1 MSRASSALGC
11 AVAAA
16 TFVFGGGFAYAPA
29 STGPVR
35 IAQWRDSVSGVAQ
48 DDDSIV
54 WCDWRQLSIRELARP
69 STRRVALPDVTSCG
83 MGAEMAVVGRDVAW
97 HGYDD
102 LRTTHTD
109 WTLAALTSG
118 QVHRIAAARQQ
129 FAPGAGN
136 DILGLVSDGRSFFY
150 AQLRSFENV
159 STTARGAETHR
170 QSERTYAHLAV
181 ATTDVPNWKAKD
193 IRGCL
198 ADDEERCSCD
208 SAHGLTPI
216 RSNTTTLGS
225 RRLRATVQR
234 RHR

>member
-159 STTARGAETHR
+159 STTARGRDPQA
-170 QSERTYAHLAV
+170 
-181 ATTDVPNWKAKD
+181 
-193 IRGCL
+193 IRKNLRAPC
-198 ADDEERCSCD
+198 
-208 SAHGLTPI
+208 
-216 RSNTTTLGS
+216 RSNYRCPELEGERHS
-225 RRLRATVQR
+225 WLSGRR
-234 RHR
+234 